1 MTVSSLL
8 IENIATFLN
17 SDQIMK
23 GGKMNNSVSTT
34 QGNKSSN
41 VFVIMVLT
49 FIYIM
54 IKGVIVYILY
64 NMLVP
69 KLIYSLSK
77 DRSVEDVQNN
87 FKPITYIESVLV
99 VILFN
104 TLFSM

>member
-1 MTVSSLL
+1 MTISSLL

-23 GGKMNNSVSTT
+23 GGKMNNSGTT
-34 QGNKSSN
+34 IQGNKTSN
-41 VFVIMVLT
+41 VFVIMVIT
-49 FIYIM
+49 FIYIL
-54 IKGVIVYILY
+54 IKGIIVYILY

-87 FKPITYIESVLV
+87 FKPITYIESILV

>member
-8 IENIATFLN
+8 IKNIATFLN

-23 GGKMNNSVSTT
+23 GGKMNNSIVSS
-34 QGNKSSN
+34 QGNKKSN
-41 VFVIMVLT
+41 VFLIMIIT
-49 FIYIM
+49 FIYII
-54 IKGVIVYILY
+54 IKGFIVYILY

-69 KLIYSLSK
+69 RLIYSLSK

-87 FKPITYIESVLV
+87 FKPITYIESILI

>member
-23 GGKMNNSVSTT
+23 GGKMNNTGVSS
-34 QGNKSSN
+34 QGGKTSN
-41 VFVIMVLT
+41 VFLIMVIT

-54 IKGVIVYILY
+54 IKGFIVYILY

-69 KLIYSLSK
+69 RLIYSLSK

>member
-17 SDQIMK
+17 SNQIMK
-23 GGKMNNSVSTT
+23 GGKMNNSVMNT

-41 VFVIMVLT
+41 VFIIMVLT

-69 KLIYSLSK
+69 RLIYSLSK